1 MVALFCISP
10 KQKTLMSKKT
20 ELLEP
25 IFPGEILCEE
35 FMRPLDISIDQLS
48 FDTAISKQTLTDIIQ
63 GKGAI
68 TAEIALKLGEYFCIS
83 PDLWLGLQTDYESRI
98 AKHKVF
104 KFPRIIVENQSRGAG
119 FQFA

>member
-1 MVALFCISP
+1 MVLKLSII
-10 KQKTLMSKKT
+10 TEVLLMSKKT

-25 IFPGEILCEE
+25 IFPGEILFEE

-63 GKGAI
+63 GKDAI

-104 KFPRIIVENQSRGAG
+104 IPRIIVENQSRGAG